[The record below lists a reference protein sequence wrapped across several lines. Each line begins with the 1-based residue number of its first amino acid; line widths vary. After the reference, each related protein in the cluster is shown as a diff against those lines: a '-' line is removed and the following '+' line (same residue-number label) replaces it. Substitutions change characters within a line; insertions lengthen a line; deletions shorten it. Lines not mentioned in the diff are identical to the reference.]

1 MYLKKTISASL
12 LVKGKDH
19 VEMGLKDVVTRKCM
33 VKNKEAMRQD
43 KVATVK
49 GISVTTSEQAADS
62 AECRVGCE
70 EEGECRYWEVLE
82 VLGECRYW
90 VSAGTGGIGST
101 GGVQVL
107 DE

>member
-1 MYLKKTISASL
+1 MDKTVEVVFLYVFKKSISASL

-49 GISVTTSEQAADS
+49 
-62 AECRVGCE
+62 
-70 EEGECRYWEVLE
+70 
-82 VLGECRYW
+82 
-90 VSAGTGGIGST
+90 
-101 GGVQVL
+101 
-107 DE
+107 